1 MDKKME
7 RKERYVKLMENAM
20 KSYEKDKKPNSSE
33 VISAYKRGYYL
44 VFLHGISKACF
55 NDDLLTADDTFD
67 IMNAESKLYM
77 KYIHED

>member
-33 VISAYKRGYYL
+33 VVSAYKRGYYL
-44 VFLHGISKACF
+44 GLLHGISKACF